1 MCNTKVCIVTH
12 VGQITHLVQDYT
24 LCRIEY
30 TVWYYTVGVKLLHK
44 KVSIYCVHSGKIY
57 TGQKK
62 FTQAPP
68 VTNMRHGVGIKLLGQ
83 LKREIQGKKSAG

>member
-1 MCNTKVCIVTH
+1 MCIVTH

-44 KVSIYCVHSGKIY
+44 KVSICCVHSGKIY

-62 FTQAPP
+62 STQAPP
-68 VTNMRHGVGIKLLGQ
+68 VVPVTNIRYAPVQ
-83 LKREIQGKKSAG
+83 ANNYS